1 MNVCLID
8 VLGDGVIK
16 TFIHKG
22 IVTGVSFLE
31 SVRLN
36 FHNLTNI
43 LIIIYIRLWMNFL
56 FPVV

>member
-8 VLGDGVIK
+8 VIGDGVIK

-31 SVRLN
+31 SVSYIYN
-36 FHNLTNI
+36 CKIIFM
-43 LIIIYIRLWMNFL
+43 LIFYKRLWMNFL
-56 FPVV
+56 YLAV